1 MVVVVVIVVEKY
13 LLERVHCEEL
23 PFHCAEKTL
32 MLWLLWLFGHLL
44 CNAGQYMSSLHHI

>member
-23 PFHCAEKTL
+23 PFHCAEKNFVVLVVVVVWALT
-32 MLWLLWLFGHLL
+32 M
-44 CNAGQYMSSLHHI
+44 